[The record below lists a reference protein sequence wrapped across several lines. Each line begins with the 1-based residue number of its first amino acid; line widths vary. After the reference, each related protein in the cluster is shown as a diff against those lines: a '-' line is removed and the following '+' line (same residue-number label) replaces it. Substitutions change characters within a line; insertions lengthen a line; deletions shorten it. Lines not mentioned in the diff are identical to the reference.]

1 MVRIAEEDFG
11 YSFLAGKWEEDCG
24 MVVPLFLIFTLN
36 SIGSSEDSGNVVP
49 QFVTLPAAT
58 GGITEV
64 WFRYCA

>member
-1 MVRIAEEDFG
+1 MVRIAEGDFR
-11 YSFLAGKWEEDCG
+11 YSFLAGKWEEDSG
-24 MVVPLFLIFTLN
+24 TVVPLFLIFTLN